1 MGQAARHCPRAVLLA
16 SALMV
21 GRAPFAKSTLM
32 TVQNNPACLEE
43 IALTWSMTL
52 LVTVPMDL
60 LANDVRRK
68 LISVPAIPVFEV
80 SALTGYSDMSV
91 LVKLAGLDQTVMSI
105 LMIVPSILAR
115 MVGPVLMR

>member
-1 MGQAARHCPRAVLLA
+1 
-16 SALMV
+16 
-21 GRAPFAKSTLM
+21 
-32 TVQNNPACLEE
+32 
-43 IALTWSMTL
+43 
-52 LVTVPMDL
+52 MDL

-80 SALTGYSDMSV
+80 SALTGYSDMSAP
-91 LVKLAGLDQTVMSI
+91 VKLAGLDQTVMSI

>member
-1 MGQAARHCPRAVLLA
+1 
-16 SALMV
+16 
-21 GRAPFAKSTLM
+21 
-32 TVQNNPACLEE
+32 
-43 IALTWSMTL
+43 
-52 LVTVPMDL
+52 MDL

-68 LISVPAIPVFEV
+68 LISAPAIPVFEV